1 MYYGSVYI
9 GARCVNALILRR
21 KMLRPWW
28 LQPAAPAVFL
38 VNAQVADIFKGIFE
52 TRNSTR
58 NGEKIAKSGALET
71 CRAAVY
77 H

>member
-1 MYYGSVYI
+1 MFQ
-9 GARCVNALILRR
+9 LRWR
-21 KMLRPWW
+21 R
-28 LQPAAPAVFL
+28 QAIPAAFL

-52 TRNSTR
+52 TQKSTR
-58 NGEKIAKSGALET
+58 NGEKIAKSGAFET